1 MLSVLNKYHDDDT
14 IFSQKLWLK
23 EKMLE
28 VQESWIRFMLKAKRG
43 VKMRRENLKKPFKDL
58 YQDGDAPLVFDLP
71 DDLLGEF
78 GPQFSMMNTNQDVK
92 QLYEQVDKKNFE
104 TIAKK
109 TMQLSQAIQYSE
121 CIQIFYRKHQQIFAE
136 GLQHSSFKDYYA
148 RFPEH
153 IFLTLKF

>member
-1 MLSVLNKYHDDDT
+1 MTVLNKYHDDDA

-43 VKMRRENLKKPFKDL
+43 VKMRRENLKKPFKDM
-58 YQDGDAPLVFDLP
+58 YQGGDEPLVFDLP

-78 GPQFSMMNTNQDVK
+78 GADFSMMNTSQDVK
-92 QLYEQVDKKNFE
+92 QLYEQVDRKNFE

-109 TMQLSQAIQYSE
+109 TMQLSQAIRYTEPLQNFYS
-121 CIQIFYRKHQQIFAE
+121 KHQQFFSE
-136 GLQHSSFKDYYA
+136 GQQESSFKDYYA

-153 IFLTLKF
+153 IFLSIKF